1 MTTFDPQTSIHID
14 PASGQITSGGAA
26 RNRRIAEAG
35 GQDKVQQNAYDR
47 GYMDGNAAG
56 YAEGFVEG
64 RTHGAEEAYKRVEA
78 LIQKTESARLLSST

>member
-26 RNRRIAEAG
+26 RNRRIAETG

-47 GYMDGNAAG
+47 GYMDG
-56 YAEGFVEG
+56 YAVGFVEG
-64 RTHGAEEAYKRVEA
+64 HTHGAEEAYKRVEA
-78 LIQKTESARLLSST
+78 LIQKTVNARLVSST